1 MKTIQVNC
9 ELKQPAHHYTALYDY
24 MESYERASH
33 PLDSMW
39 LVKTDKSVPQVR
51 DEVRRLVDDG
61 DEILVFDVTG
71 RRVGVELQRHHDA
84 PAVGRGV
91 VERCRE
97 VPAGSAH

>member
-39 LVKTDKSVPQVR
+39 LVKTDKSTPQVR

-71 RRVGVELQRHHDA
+71 AAWASNYNDTTTRRLSGA
-84 PAVGRGV
+84 A
-91 VERCRE
+91 
-97 VPAGSAH
+97 